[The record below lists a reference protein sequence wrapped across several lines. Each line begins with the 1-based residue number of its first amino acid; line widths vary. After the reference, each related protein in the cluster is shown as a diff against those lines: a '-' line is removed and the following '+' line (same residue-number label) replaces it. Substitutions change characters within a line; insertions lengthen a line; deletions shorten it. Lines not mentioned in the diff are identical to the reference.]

1 MNIVTNKPNSSTKT
15 RGWLKNVL
23 TARSESGNELISS
36 QEVSEGELT
45 GTDVDSSKVDF
56 SFLDQDKT
64 ALDLVVAVENLLND
78 RQLSHFKSKDT
89 EDQLSS
95 ANETINR
102 LKNDLNK
109 KEHMILE
116 KEKEFRI
123 LEDKLTSKQM
133 SYDQLLED
141 YKDYQSSSN
150 TGIEN
155 LKYQLEK
162 ERSKYSLI
170 NEEFAK
176 HQYDSMQ
183 KIKELEETIRDSE
196 AENAQISSQF
206 QKVMEEKTQLLQTVT
221 DFTQRMSFSFSPPS
235 E

>member
-1 MNIVTNKPNSSTKT
+1 MANKPYTNNKS
-15 RGWLKNVL
+15 RGWFKNVL
-23 TARSESGNELISS
+23 TARSQSEYESKSS
-36 QEVSEGELT
+36 IEGSEDDWKASEADTLN
-45 GTDVDSSKVDF
+45 DDF
-56 SFLDQDKT
+56 LFLEQDKT

-78 RQLSHFKSKDT
+78 RQLSQFKRTDT
-89 EDQLSS
+89 EEQLLN

-116 KEKEFRI
+116 KEKEFRL

-162 ERSKYSLI
+162 EKGKYSRL
-170 NEEFAK
+170 NEESTK
-176 HQYDSMQ
+176 HQYDNMQ
-183 KIKELEETIRDSE
+183 KIKELEEMIRDS
-196 AENAQISSQF
+196 AVENVHISSQL
-206 QKVMEEKTQLLQTVT
+206 QKVMEEKAQLLQTVT
-221 DFTQRMSFSFSPPS
+221 DFTERMSFTFSPPS

>member
-1 MNIVTNKPNSSTKT
+1 MNNKPYSTNKT

-23 TARSESGNELISS
+23 TARSEVENELVTSHNG
-36 QEVSEGELT
+36 SEDEPNVL
-45 GTDVDSSKVDF
+45 DVESSKLDF
-56 SFLDQDKT
+56 ASLEQDKT
-64 ALDLVVAVENLLND
+64 AYDLIIAVENLLND
-78 RQLSHFKSKDT
+78 RQLSQFKSNDI
-89 EDQLSS
+89 EDQLSN

-109 KEHMILE
+109 KEHLILE

-123 LEDKLTSKQM
+123 IEEKLTSKQM

-141 YKDYQSSSN
+141 YKDYQSSTN

-162 ERSKYSLI
+162 ERSKYTRL
-170 NEEFAK
+170 NEEFTK
-176 HQYDSMQ
+176 QQYDSMQ
-183 KIKELEETIRDSE
+183 KIKELEEMVRDSE
-196 AENAQISSQF
+196 AENTQVTNQYN
-206 QKVMEEKTQLLQTVT
+206 KVVEEKAQLLKTVT
-221 DFTQRMSFSFSPPS
+221 DFTERMSFSFSPPS

>member
-1 MNIVTNKPNSSTKT
+1 MVNKPNSSTKT

-23 TARSESGNELISS
+23 TARSESVNELISP
-36 QEVSEGELT
+36 QEVSEGDPL
-45 GTDVDSSKVDF
+45 GADVDSSKIDF
-56 SFLDQDKT
+56 SLLEQDKT
-64 ALDLVVAVENLLND
+64 AFDLVIAVENLLND
-78 RQLSHFKSKDT
+78 RQLSQFKSKDT

-102 LKNDLNK
+102 LKNDLSK

-116 KEKEFRI
+116 KEKEFRL
-123 LEDKLTSKQM
+123 LEDTLTSKQM

-155 LKYQLEK
+155 LKNQLEK
-162 ERSKYSLI
+162 ERSKYSRLS
-170 NEEFAK
+170 EEFTQ

-206 QKVMEEKTQLLQTVT
+206 QKIMEEKTQLLQNVT
-221 DFTQRMSFSFSPPS
+221 DFTERMSFSFSPPS
-235 E
+235 EK